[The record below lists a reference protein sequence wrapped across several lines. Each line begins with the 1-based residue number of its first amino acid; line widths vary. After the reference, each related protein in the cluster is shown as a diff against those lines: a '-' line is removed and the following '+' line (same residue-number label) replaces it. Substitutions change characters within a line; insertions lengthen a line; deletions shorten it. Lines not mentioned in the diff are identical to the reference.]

1 MGFTSGSFVLLF
13 SVFFALIR
21 WDNPCGPESI
31 SHVLR
36 ALRYKFCMTDNAF
49 DAFMPI
55 GRAAST
61 LLPANREW
69 KWEDRLMTVVVLE
82 IEETGAVYRALKDL
96 CTDTWTAS
104 NVVLCSPE
112 VGALVTEMAGL
123 RDGQFL
129 FATTLD
135 VNSFA
140 YFTTWPWEDGTHVSV
155 RFGVYYP
162 AGQLSDYAMSNLV
175 IKRGLEIG

>member
-1 MGFTSGSFVLLF
+1 
-13 SVFFALIR
+13 
-21 WDNPCGPESI
+21 
-31 SHVLR
+31 
-36 ALRYKFCMTDNAF
+36 MTDNAF
-49 DAFMPI
+49 DAFVPI

-69 KWEDRLMTVVVLE
+69 KWEDRLMTAVVVLE
-82 IEETGAVYRALKDL
+82 IEETGAVYGALKDL
-96 CTDTWTAS
+96 CADMWVTS
-104 NVVLCSPE
+104 NVALCSPE

-135 VNSFA
+135 PNSFA
-140 YFTTWPWEDGTHVSV
+140 SFTTWPWEDGAHVSV

-162 AGQLSDYAMSNLV
+162 AGKLSDYAMSNLV